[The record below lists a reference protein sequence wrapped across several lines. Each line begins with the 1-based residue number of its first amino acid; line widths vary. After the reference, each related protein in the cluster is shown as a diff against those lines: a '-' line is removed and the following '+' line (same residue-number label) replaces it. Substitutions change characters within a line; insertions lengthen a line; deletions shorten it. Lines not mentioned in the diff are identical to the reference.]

1 VDDAPETR
9 FGKGCASQKCTAFCR
24 VRGKGGKCAA
34 FSSVKACQVL
44 TDVLYCLKLI
54 VTKGDIPMSEFDF
67 NDESTMRSGSGARQ
81 AKRGSHR
88 GWYFP
93 LTILGLVLVGGLSIL
108 MCFLTKDVK
117 DRPLWLMG
125 LIFMVPAGA
134 MFFSAMLLEFGT
146 GVMTPATSR
155 KPQVIVAV
163 VATLLTFMVGCICDA
178 IYLYGGVRNA
188 GVNFVLAV
196 DRGDTIGWDAY
207 EQENSPTRGE
217 EINACAERL
226 LMKMPAYTDVGA
238 FAFQWNMPVNALPI
252 QKAKKAFLEAFP
264 NLLTEGGEY
273 GVSYFNAL
281 EHALS
286 MSEAANNNL
295 PTRII
300 LLTGGNEAVYLLD
313 DNGDVH
319 NTIANESA
327 YDAKTLKN
335 EAARQDIV
343 NRLKA
348 AGCTL
353 YVVSPTGTVDD
364 ALKQAALATGG
375 LCVSIA
381 EAETMPQFVSI
392 ITIDGDMLRATSTPA
407 KILTGVM
414 LLLEGLV
421 MGICISLM
429 LSVSGQKRFQMI
441 LSPLMAALSFVMVK
455 FLGTP
460 DSNPVDLWWLWEGLS
475 FLPLGLIFMNGNDT
489 ASMKS
494 RAVTGGEWDSVGGFA
509 GGFGADAGFDG
520 GTSASSGLDD
530 WGSASVDSW
539 DVKPSGK
546 KSKGK
551 KAKGNQSSG
560 SDFGW

>member
-1 VDDAPETR
+1 
-9 FGKGCASQKCTAFCR
+9 
-24 VRGKGGKCAA
+24 
-34 FSSVKACQVL
+34 
-44 TDVLYCLKLI
+44 
-54 VTKGDIPMSEFDF
+54 MSEFDF
-67 NDESTMRSGSGARQ
+67 NDESVKRSNVKQGR
-81 AKRGSHR
+81 RGSHR

-108 MCFLTKDVK
+108 MCFLTKEVK

-134 MFFSAMLLEFGT
+134 MFFSAMLLEFST

-188 GVNFVLAV
+188 GVNFILAV
-196 DRGDTIGWDAY
+196 DRGDTIGWAAY
-207 EQENSPTRGE
+207 EQDNSPTRGDE
-217 EINACAERL
+217 LNACAERL
-226 LMKMPAYTDVGA
+226 LAKMPAYTDVGA
-238 FAFQWNMPVNALPI
+238 FAFQWGTPDHVLPI
-252 QKAKKAFLEAFP
+252 QKAKKNFLEAFP
-264 NLLTEGGEY
+264 QLLTAGGEY
-273 GVSYFNAL
+273 GVSYYSAL
-281 EHALS
+281 EKAAD
-286 MSEAANNNL
+286 MAEAANNKL

-300 LLTGGNEAVYLLD
+300 LLTGGNEAVYLLND
-313 DNGDVH
+313 QGDVH
-319 NTIANESA
+319 NTIENVAEYST
-327 YDAKTLKN
+327 KTLKD
-335 EAARQDIV
+335 ATSQQAIV
-343 NRLKA
+343 QRLKDA
-348 AGCTL
+348 ECTL
-353 YVVSPTGTVDD
+353 YVVSPTGEVDP
-364 ALKQAALATGG
+364 ALTQAAQETGG

-494 RAVTGGEWDSVGGFA
+494 RAATGGEWDSVGGFA
-509 GGFGADAGFDG
+509 GADLGADGSFGG
-520 GTSASSGLDD
+520 GTSAATGLDA
-530 WGSASVDSW
+530 WGGVSADSW
-539 DVKPSGK
+539 NAMPSGKKSAGK

-551 KAKGNQSSG
+551 QASG